1 MKVRSRTQTFNPG
14 ELPLVLL
21 ALVEAEECTAYELL
35 ADLERLF
42 GPDYQASPGSIYPA
56 LKALVAER
64 LLSVHKDGRAM
75 RYDLTDLGRDA
86 LTKRRRQLDAI
97 RERTAVDV
105 RADASLRS
113 ALTRLEEAVLDARG
127 TNPATLAELINAT
140 TQQVQLLAQGE
151 EQ

>member
-1 MKVRSRTQTFNPG
+1 M
-14 ELPLVLL
+14 LL
-21 ALVEAEECTAYELL
+21 ALVETEESTAYELL

-42 GPDYQASPGSIYPA
+42 GPEYQASPGSIYPA

-75 RYDLTDLGRDA
+75 RYELTDLGRDA
-86 LTKRRRQLDAI
+86 LTKRRQQLDAI

-105 RADASLRS
+105 RADATLRS
-113 ALTRLEEAVLDARG
+113 ALTRLEEAVLRARG
-127 TNPATLAELINAT
+127 TNPTKLAELIEAT
-140 TQQVQLLAQGE
+140 TEQVALLTKGE

>member
-21 ALVEAEECTAYELL
+21 ALVEGEEPTAYELL

-42 GPDYQASPGSIYPA
+42 GPNYQASPGSMYPA

-86 LTKRRRQLDAI
+86 LKKRRRQLDTI
-97 RERTAVDV
+97 RERTSVDV
-105 RADASLRS
+105 RAEASIRS
-113 ALTRLEEAVLDARG
+113 ALTRLEEAVRDARR
-127 TNPATLAELINAT
+127 TSPSKLADLIDAATE
-140 TQQVQLLAQGE
+140 QVQLLDQGD
-151 EQ
+151 QP